1 MRILAWDT
9 ELTPIL
15 AYTWSLWPNSIPI
28 NHIVEPQRVMCFGA
42 RWVDQKKVI
51 FRSEHHDGR
60 EDMLKTI
67 HELLDEAD
75 AVISWNGIG
84 FDSKHIRR
92 EFKSAGMLPPSPWK
106 EIDLLKTARS
116 QFKFESN
123 KLDYVAQYLGVGE
136 KVKHQGM
143 ELWKGCM
150 GVPQFDPMNATWD
163 QILQAREDAMAQ
175 REKHWRV
182 MKRYQLQDVDLLVDL
197 YDELKPWIPTHPNVA
212 LYNDIPDGCK
222 HCSSRRLQRRGYSL
236 TGSRRYRRYQCQDC
250 GTWQR
255 GSRSVSTTEM
265 R

>member
-60 EDMLKTI
+60 EEMLKTV

-92 EFKSAGMLPPSPWK
+92 EFKNAGMLPPSPWK

-123 KLDYVAQYLGVGE
+123 KLDYVAQYLGVGQ

-150 GVPQFDPMNATWD
+150 AGDDKAWTT
-163 QILQAREDAMAQ
+163 
-175 REKHWRV
+175 
-182 MKRYQLQDVDLLVDL
+182 MKRYQIQDVDLLVDL
-197 YDELKPWIPTHPNVA
+197 YAELLPWVPAHPNVA
-212 LYNDIPDGCK
+212 LYNDIPEGCK
-222 HCSSRRLQRRGYSL
+222 QCSSTRLQRRGYSL
-236 TGSRRYRRYQCQDC
+236 TGTRRYRRYQCQDC

-255 GSRSVSTTEM
+255 GNRSVSTTEM